1 MSCLHGR
8 ADEATCSPTRG
19 GLSSTPA
26 GVLPGSGLPTGAN
39 QAGLVREDDELCT
52 IACTELDHRS
62 ADMCLGSCA
71 AHEQTLA
78 DLLVVEPT
86 GDQRHHLTFPLG
98 QHREVGALERLL
110 GAAGELFDQAPGD
123 TR

>member
-39 QAGLVREDDELCT
+39 EAGLVREDDELRT
-52 IACTELDHRS
+52 IACTELDHRP
-62 ADMCLGSCA
+62 ADVCLGSCP

-78 DLLVVEPT
+78 DLLVVEPS
-86 GDQRHHLTFPLG
+86 GDQCHHLALALR
-98 QHREVGALERLL
+98 QHGEVGALERLL
-110 GAAGELFDQAPGD
+110 GAAGELL
-123 TR
+123 